1 MYILNEYGSA
11 EASNM
16 LTKYHLME
24 HGETLIAENAVEILS
39 KTFV

>member
-1 MYILNEYGSA
+1 MMYILNEYGSA

-24 HGETLIAENAVEILS
+24 MARLL
-39 KTFV
+39 